1 MTGEPWYLRMML
13 YNKAATSFANLRG
26 NYSTFQEAAKAAG
39 YLSESKEAEC
49 AMQDAMLFEPP
60 PKRRS
65 LFVQLTL
72 ESFPTLFIFNHDPV
86 LKRSLMEDFIHE
98 LGGYIS
104 EDEAVLKLAEKKLI
118 KSLAT
123 MFQFFN
129 KTNEFFGFPAPD
141 EALETELEAH
151 RRTQNCDRERQKL
164 MALHAASPNNP
175 RQAELY
181 EILTNCID
189 EGATK
194 LVFLQGQGGSGK
206 TTFAKK
212 IIAYAKSKGHVVLGC
227 ASTGLACQVYEQGE
241 FTTAHSLF
249 AIPVFESVDDYD
261 DEAEAYTSQLE
272 TQPNKLELVLAARV
286 IIWDEILRYAST
298 LLYQQQFL

>member
-1 MTGEPWYLRMML
+1 MCH
-13 YNKAATSFANLRG
+13 AF
-26 NYSTFQEAAKAAG
+26 
-39 YLSESKEAEC
+39 
-49 AMQDAMLFEPP
+49 P

-206 TTFAKK
+206 TTFAK
-212 IIAYAKSKGHVVLGC
+212 I
-227 ASTGLACQVYEQGE
+227 CQVKGSRCSGLRQYW
-241 FTTAHSLF
+241 TSLPGVR
-249 AIPVFESVDDYD
+249 ARRIYNCPLAVC
-261 DEAEAYTSQLE
+261 YTGVRICRRL
-272 TQPNKLELVLAARV
+272 
-286 IIWDEILRYAST
+286 
-298 LLYQQQFL
+298 